1 MKTYRI
7 TTIKDIIDQIPN
19 DKLDAF
25 FQDMYAAV
33 VQQQIAMAKNQELF
47 GDIGR
52 LAYLSVIKGE
62 MVWVDDGKTESFV
75 NVRLAQHEVA
85 KVTIEYKAKE
95 GPES

>member
-25 FQDMYAAV
+25 FQDMYSAV
-33 VQQQIAMAKNQELF
+33 VQQQIAMAMTQEAL

-52 LAYLSVIKGE
+52 EQYFKAMKDE

-75 NVRLAQHEVA
+75 NVRLTQHEVA

-95 GPES
+95 EPVL